1 MYFWLPDTS
10 TFLEDLIL
18 QEFENIPHYIE
29 RLNNKK
35 SLEFILN
42 LLPQKVPKYQHKT
55 ISDEIAELPL
65 FKQIQIVTSVDEKQ
79 RLEKVEAY

>member
-42 LLPQKVPKYQHKT
+42 LLP
-55 ISDEIAELPL
+55 
-65 FKQIQIVTSVDEKQ
+65 
-79 RLEKVEAY
+79 